1 MLNDKEHKSEE
12 IEFKEDSTNIEND
25 LKEVAEEIKAHIP
38 VSESDETVSTED
50 KLQKELTVI
59 QDKYLRLYSEFE
71 NYKRRT
77 TKERMDLFR
86 SANQEVL
93 EAMLP
98 ILDDFERALS
108 SIKLTTE
115 NKSLKEGVEL
125 IYNKLKSS
133 LIQKGIKEM
142 EALGKSFDPDFHEA
156 ITKSPAPTEEL
167 RDKIIE
173 VLEKGYFLN
182 DKVIRFAKVI
192 IGA

>member
-1 MLNDKEHKSEE
+1 MLNDIENKSEE

-25 LKEVAEEIKAHIP
+25 LREVAEEIKAHIP
-38 VSESDETVSTED
+38 VSESDEAISTED

-77 TKERMDLFR
+77 TKERMDLFK

-108 SIKLTTE
+108 SMKLTSE

-156 ITKSPAPTEEL
+156 ITKLPAPTEDL
-167 RDKIIE
+167 KDKIID

>member
-1 MLNDKEHKSEE
+1 MLNDIENKSEE

-25 LKEVAEEIKAHIP
+25 LKEVAEEIKAHKP
-38 VSESDETVSTED
+38 LSESDELVSTED
-50 KLQKELTVI
+50 KLQKELTDI

-77 TKERMDLFR
+77 IKERVELFR

-98 ILDDFERALS
+98 VLDDFERALS
-108 SIKLTTE
+108 SMKLTAE

-125 IYNKLKSS
+125 IYNKLKAS

-142 EALGKSFDPDFHEA
+142 EVLGKPFDPDFHEA
-156 ITKSPAPTEEL
+156 ITKSPAPSEDL
-167 RDKIIE
+167 KDKIIE

>member
-1 MLNDKEHKSEE
+1 MLNDTENKSEE

-25 LKEVAEEIKAHIP
+25 LKEVAEDIKSHKPVTESKDI
-38 VSESDETVSTED
+38 VSEED
-50 KLQKELTVI
+50 KLQKELTGI

-77 TKERMDLFR
+77 TKERIDLFR

-98 ILDDFERALS
+98 VLDDFERALS
-108 SIKLTTE
+108 SMQLTSE
-115 NKSLKEGVEL
+115 NKSIKEGVEL
-125 IYNKLKSS
+125 IYNKFKSS

-142 EALGKSFDPDFHEA
+142 EVLGKDFDPDFHEA
-156 ITKSPAPTEEL
+156 ITQSPAPTEDL
-167 RDKIIE
+167 KGKIIE

-192 IGA
+192 IGS